1 MSQYATAEKANYV
14 IVNEF
19 RRVASQVFT
28 YQSGAEVEIEATL
41 VSLMAEELSKSAPE
55 DLLSSLITIEGDD
68 FLASVVV
75 VGPNK
80 TISSLAQIEIEDP
93 RDWIGELANLIA
105 GGMTNNFYRYNIAN
119 YLGLPVSVAHTEW
132 VTNDFDWEV
141 LDIQTRFGTVFASMH
156 CNLVPDTEWTLDPSR
171 ATVDLG
177 SVCLLERNDP
187 GGTIKQRR
195 DRRANRVLVVDDSS
209 TVRRLVG
216 RQLGT
221 RGLEVVEAGD
231 GVEGVEKV
239 KEGNIDCVICDLH
252 LPYKNGIELV
262 REVKSDP
269 QFADLPI
276 IMFSTEGKQE
286 LIAEA
291 RTAGAHAW
299 IVKPCDP
306 SVLANTVESLASSH
320 AKGTPH
326 FVDGS
331 LSAVF

>member
-1 MSQYATAEKANYV
+1 MSQYTSAEKANYV
-14 IVNEF
+14 LVNEF
-19 RRVASQVFT
+19 RSVASQVFA
-28 YQSGAEVEIEATL
+28 YQSGADVEMEATL
-41 VSLMAEELSKSAPE
+41 VSLMSEELAKSAPE

-68 FLASVVV
+68 FLATLVL

-105 GGMTNNFYRYNIAN
+105 GGMTNNFYRYNVAN
-119 YLGLPVSVAHTEW
+119 FLGLPVSVAHTEW

-141 LDIQTRFGTVFASMH
+141 LDIRTRFGAVFASLH
-156 CNLVPDTEWTLDPSR
+156 CTLAPDTEWTLDPSR

-177 SVCLLERNDP
+177 SVCLLERNDDASP
-187 GGTIKQRR
+187 ATRR
-195 DRRANRVLVVDDSS
+195 NDRNTKRVLVVDDSS

-216 RQLGT
+216 RQLGNQ
-221 RGLEVVEAGD
+221 GLEVVEAGD
-231 GVEGVEKV
+231 GIEGIQKV

-269 QFADLPI
+269 QFRDLPI

-291 RTAGAHAW
+291 RQAGAHAW

-306 SVLANTVESLASSH
+306 SVLARTVESLASSH
-320 AKGTPH
+320 ARSTPH
-326 FVDGS
+326 FADGS